1 MIVKLASTGWEII
14 HQPAHGLLAFQLG
27 QQWKAAKRPLHW
39 PETLIA
45 LTEHD
50 DGQEPYEGRNHL
62 TPLGAPLNFQELS
75 YSVEQMRNM
84 VSIALQ
90 KSRWNALMV
99 SMHSTF
105 LYEEKRDTDPAL
117 DEFLDQ
123 QKQNQ
128 QSWRRQYGVT
138 KAEATYAYDFVQWC
152 DAFSLILCLDQ
163 VPPEGRR
170 LEISKGPDGTPY
182 YVFQRP
188 DGTLG
193 LDPWPYDPVQLTVSI
208 EQSTV
213 PQLVFADDRELY
225 NALQQAPIE
234 TKTWT
239 LKQ

>member
-1 MIVKLASTGWEII
+1 MIVKLADTGWEII

-27 QQWKAAKRPLHW
+27 QGWKTAKRPLYW

-50 DGQEPYEGRNHL
+50 DGQDPYEGRNHL
-62 TPLGAPLNFQELS
+62 TELGAPLNFQELEF
-75 YSVEQMRNM
+75 SVEQARNM
-84 VSIALQ
+84 ISIALQ

-105 LYEEKRDTDPAL
+105 LYEEKRGTDAAL

-123 QKQNQ
+123 QKGNQ

-152 DAFSLILCLDQ
+152 DAFSLILCMNQ

-170 LEISKGPDGTPY
+170 LEISKGPEGESY
-182 YVFQRP
+182 FVFQRP
-188 DGTLG
+188 DNTVGV
-193 LDPWPYDPVQLTVSI
+193 DPWPYEPGEFSVSL
-208 EQSTV
+208 EHYAV
-213 PQLVFADDRELY
+213 PQLVFNDDRELY
-225 NALQQAPIE
+225 NALQKAPVE
-234 TKTWT
+234 RKSWV
-239 LKQ
+239 LKK